1 MKVCAR
7 SSRTSRP
14 LRAQHIRRPHRRNS
28 ARRRSTSNPPRQRRR
43 RIAYLPSRVF
53 LLRLLRAAAHP
64 HPLCIV
70 HPHRSATLIEV
81 PRRPQSFAVYLCVPA
96 TSVPMGFFCG
106 GFGRV
111 SASFFVEADT
121 AHVEMGHVNPR
132 HFEGSSF
139 LVRRTLLEN
148 EGEHL
153 QKPQHQA
160 EAENQ
165 QGNASPDPY
174 GHVVLLHVASA
185 CTAVHIRR

>member
-1 MKVCAR
+1 
-7 SSRTSRP
+7 
-14 LRAQHIRRPHRRNS
+14 
-28 ARRRSTSNPPRQRRR
+28 
-43 RIAYLPSRVF
+43 
-53 LLRLLRAAAHP
+53 
-64 HPLCIV
+64 V
-70 HPHRSATLIEV
+70 HH
-81 PRRPQSFAVYLCVPA
+81 
-96 TSVPMGFFCG
+96 
-106 GFGRV
+106 
-111 SASFFVEADT
+111 FFVGADT
-121 AHVEMGHVNPR
+121 VHVEMAHVEMGHVNPR

-165 QGNASPDPY
+165 QGNASPDQY